1 MGIII
6 PVFLFSTVSYEKVPL
21 ISLLSFELLLLI
33 RLFFIKFGKL
43 SVIISSN
50 FFLFSPLLL
59 IVLLHVY
66 VLNVV
71 IQSLSC
77 VWLFC
82 DPIVHHAPLSMG
94 FPRQEYWKGLSFPSP
109 GDLPN
114 PGITSRPSEPPGEPL
129 YMPRV
134 PHFSEAMLIFA

>member
-33 RLFFIKFGKL
+33 RLIFIKFGKL

-71 IQSLSC
+71 I
-77 VWLFC
+77 
-82 DPIVHHAPLSMG
+82 
-94 FPRQEYWKGLSFPSP
+94 
-109 GDLPN
+109 
-114 PGITSRPSEPPGEPL
+114 
-129 YMPRV
+129 
-134 PHFSEAMLIFA
+134 

>member
-6 PVFLFSTVSYEKVPL
+6 PVFLVSTVSYEKVPL

-50 FFLFSPLLL
+50 FFLLSPLLL
-59 IVLLHVY
+59 IVSLHVY

-71 IQSLSC
+71 IQSL
-77 VWLFC
+77 
-82 DPIVHHAPLSMG
+82 G
-94 FPRQEYWKGLSFPSP
+94 
-109 GDLPN
+109 
-114 PGITSRPSEPPGEPL
+114 
-129 YMPRV
+129 RV
-134 PHFSEAMLIFA
+134 